1 MNDDNEPKYFDPEK
15 RKRQKELSRQ
25 RDEERLARGEITMM
39 ELQKE
44 NMAFRRLRRDRI
56 MFARNPKTGEPRYL
70 AMGDKPKSKDDEDT

>member
-1 MNDDNEPKYFDPEK
+1 MRAPPKENGFGRAMASPK
-15 RKRQKELSRQ
+15 IRQT
-25 RDEERLARGEITMM
+25 GNMM
-39 ELQKE
+39 ELQRE